1 MPEEGNA
8 AERAGGR
15 VWAGNFDP
23 RQSNIVLE
31 VAHHLLHPMM
41 QAGMVTPGE
50 EVLRER
56 DRKSFSKALAQLNDG
71 LSDLCHNMR
80 QSVEGEEDHDRSS
93 WDNKPLSARSSNLS
107 KAPSQQRGTSSAR
120 QQSKGSVVTG
130 SEASSNHKYRLQRT
144 PSTES
149 SRGRNQPLP
158 NKIQSE
164 NSPATGNSSF
174 QHDVWVNDRVETL
187 MKEVREAQAKLRP
200 KLQDRA
206 ALAELGLRLEGLE
219 RGIRVYKKGEG
230 Q

>member
-31 VAHHLLHPMM
+31 VARHLLHPMM
-41 QAGMVTPGE
+41 QAGVVTPGE
-50 EVLRER
+50 EVLHER
-56 DRKSFSKALAQLNDG
+56 DRESFSKALAQLNDG

-80 QSVEGEEDHDRSS
+80 QSIEGEEDHDR
-93 WDNKPLSARSSNLS
+93 DNKPISARSSNLS
-107 KAPSQQRGTSSAR
+107 KAPSQQRGASSAR

-144 PSTES
+144 PPTES

-158 NKIQSE
+158 NKIQSG

-219 RGIRVYKKGEG
+219 RGTHVYKKVKG
-230 Q
+230 